1 MTTKEAAALA
11 GVSETI
17 IKRWCAEGRVTAT
30 KTGRSWD
37 IDPESLAECA
47 AQPRAGRGP
56 DKGTRRANRSK
67 ETA

>member
-1 MTTKEAAALA
+1 MTTKEAAVLA

-17 IKRWCAEGRVTAT
+17 IKRWCAEGRVKAT
-30 KTGRSWD
+30 KAGWPWD

-56 DKGTRRANRSK
+56 DKGPRNKTK
-67 ETA
+67 GDG